1 MRSRT
6 WFLLTLLLLAA
17 AVWLWRR
24 GDEEIAKRGAKGAV
38 AGGPATVDRSASS
51 GAGTNQSAAP
61 SVSSGA
67 TSGTGPGAAMTN
79 APGRAA
85 SGQGAYRLTNTSKSA
100 AELGRSDTA
109 VLLENAFIDTASA
122 TPWEVPEHLR
132 ATGDPGSYI
141 VQSRGPLDAGFYVR
155 LQEAGAA
162 FVSYIPN
169 NA

>member
-1 MRSRT
+1 
-6 WFLLTLLLLAA
+6 
-17 AVWLWRR
+17 
-24 GDEEIAKRGAKGAV
+24 
-38 AGGPATVDRSASS
+38 
-51 GAGTNQSAAP
+51 
-61 SVSSGA
+61 
-67 TSGTGPGAAMTN
+67 MTN

-169 NA
+169 NAALVRASAQQAQRLAGLPRIGAVLRYEPYYKLA